1 MDWFEE
7 IKSGQTFAQI
17 AARAG
22 TSKRRV
28 QDVIDLAFLAP
39 DIIEQAVNGT
49 LPLHFTSD
57 YLIKTGI
64 PADWNKQRKM
74 LGESALISVQ
84 N

>member
-7 IKSGQTFAQI
+7 IKSGQTFTQI

-49 LPLHFTSD
+49 LHLHFTSD
-57 YLIKTGI
+57 YLIKSGV
-64 PADWNKQRKM
+64 PADWTMQRKM
-74 LGESALISVQ
+74 LQEQDLINV
-84 N
+84 